1 MLPARIDPAVAITMA
16 ATGSIVPIGEA
27 PEGLFDEM
35 VESPAELHDAAVR
48 WLAGQPATP
57 DRRKPKCIDES
68 NRAAVAEGLAAVRE
82 SLHDK
87 PSVHAVIEA
96 VEVGLAEGFTAG
108 LAAERRLLVS
118 LRHTDVARSKLQA
131 FFARNA

>member
-1 MLPARIDPAVAITMA
+1 MLPARIDPAMAISMA
-16 ATGSIVPIGEA
+16 ATGSIISIDEA

-35 VESPAELHDAAVR
+35 VDSPAELHDAAVR
-48 WLAGQPATP
+48 WLGGQPANPTRRTP
-57 DRRKPKCIDES
+57 RCIDET
-68 NRAAVAEGLAAVRE
+68 NRAAVGEGLSAIRE

-87 PSVHAVIEA
+87 PAVHAVIEA
-96 VEVGLAEGFTAG
+96 VEVGLTDGFTAA

-118 LRHTDVARSKLQA
+118 LRHTDIARNKLQA